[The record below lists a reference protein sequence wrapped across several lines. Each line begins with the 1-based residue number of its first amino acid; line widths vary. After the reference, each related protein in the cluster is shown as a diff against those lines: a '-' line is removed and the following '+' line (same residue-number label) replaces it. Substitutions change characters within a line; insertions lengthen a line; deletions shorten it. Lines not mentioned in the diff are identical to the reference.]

1 MKKSV
6 FLFVL
11 LTLLGSCDDGNVEVQ
26 VIDFDSVQPQ
36 KCSDTNLLYK
46 FNTTDALL
54 FNVNSASV
62 FAAAFLNDATPTAV
76 PRTLSVSGTENRVV
90 YRAYN
95 GTLSSGNFCGTI
107 LNASPSVTEEWKAVS
122 GTAQI
127 ATTALKTTNAT
138 TGFEKITSYNHSIVF
153 KNLVFQ
159 KPVGTQ
165 TVETLNFGNYITTA
179 TSLPFGFDVD
189 DLAKSNCTATDTRLF
204 NINANEVLQ
213 LDLDAAT
220 YAALIQSSV
229 TTTPR
234 TALLSSTNKLV
245 YQLFNS
251 VVTNAYYCSSPIPLT
266 PSVIE
271 QWVSVNGVSGVSGI
285 VEVTTT
291 TFGSQFQHTV
301 HLKKVTLTKENSSFS
316 LGTDFVLGSFY
327 TN

>member
-1 MKKSV
+1 MKKIWIG
-6 FLFVL
+6 FVL
-11 LTLLGSCDDGNVEVQ
+11 LALLGSCDDGDVEVQ

-54 FNVNSASV
+54 FNISSASV
-62 FAAAFLNDATPTAV
+62 FAATFLNDVTPTAV
-76 PRTLSVSGTENRVV
+76 PRTLSISSTENRVV

-95 GTLSSGNFCGTI
+95 GAVAAGNFCGTI
-107 LNASPSVTEEWKAVS
+107 LNASPSVTEEWTAVS
-122 GTAQI
+122 GTTQI
-127 ATTALKTTNAT
+127 TTTALKTTNAT
-138 TGFEKITSYNHSIVF
+138 SGFEKITKYNHLIVF

-165 TVETLNFGNYITTA
+165 TVETLNFGNYTTTA
-179 TSLPFGFDVD
+179 TNLPFGFNVQ
-189 DLAKSNCTATDTRLF
+189 DLKKSNCTLTDTRLF
-204 NINANEVLQ
+204 NINANEVLH

-220 YAALIQSSV
+220 YASLIQSSV

-234 TALLSSTNKLV
+234 KALLSATNKLY

-251 VVTNAYYCSSPIPLT
+251 VVTNAYYCPTSPPSSPTKVEEWLGA
-266 PSVIE
+266 
-271 QWVSVNGVSGVSGI
+271 NGVSNVSGI
-285 VEVTTT
+285 IEVSTT

-301 HLKKVTLTKENSSFS
+301 HLKNVSLVKDNSSFS
-316 LGTDFVLGSFY
+316 LGTDYILGTFY

>member
-11 LTLLGSCDDGNVEVQ
+11 LATFWSCDDGNVAVQ

-54 FNVNSASV
+54 FSIGNNTTFLSTFVNNATL
-62 FAAAFLNDATPTAV
+62 ADA
-76 PRTLSVSGTENRVV
+76 PRTVTISSTDNKVI

-95 GTLSSGNFCGTI
+95 GTLTSGNFCGTI
-107 LNASPSVTEEWKAVS
+107 LNASPSVTEEWKALS

-127 ATTALKTTNAT
+127 ATTALKTTNAS

-153 KNLVFQ
+153 KNLLFQ

-165 TVETLNFGNYITTA
+165 TIETLNFGNYITTA

-189 DLAKSNCTATDTRLF
+189 DLAKSTCALDNRLF

-251 VVTNAYYCSSPIPLT
+251 VVTNAYYCSSPIPST

-271 QWVSVNGVSGVSGI
+271 QWVSINGVSGVSGI

-301 HLKKVTLTKENSSFS
+301 HLKKVSLAKENNSFS